1 MRWVPSEP
9 MGLAVAP
16 PISPYTGPGQSPCFG
31 RTPIGAQVSVSYFL
45 RDVLLVFMAIN
56 LSVYLAAACPS
67 LNIPIGLC

>member
-31 RTPIGAQVSVSYFL
+31 RTPFGAQVGVSYFL
-45 RDVLLVFMAIN
+45 CDVPRLFVAIN
-56 LSVYLAAACPS
+56 LSV
-67 LNIPIGLC
+67 